1 MTIMKSLAISFAL
14 ILGLGSAAPA
24 QPAAQLGEEAPDAEV
39 QRNETREQRLN
50 RLHQELKAAENP
62 SDAERIADLIQSE
75 WAKSGSDSMD
85 LLLTRAKKAMAQENF
100 DAARVHLAALN
111 RLAPDFAEG
120 WNASATLRFMQ
131 EDFALSVLE
140 IERALALE
148 PRHFSAMTGLG
159 LILEHTGDK
168 AGALKAWR
176 EVAKLYPALERAQ
189 EAIERLT
196 PEVDGREL

>member
-1 MTIMKSLAISFAL
+1 MTIMRSLAISFAL

>member
-1 MTIMKSLAISFAL
+1 MTIMRSLAISFAL

-39 QRNETREQRLN
+39 QRNETRKQRLN

-62 SDAERIADLIQSE
+62 ADAERIADLIQSE

>member
-1 MTIMKSLAISFAL
+1 MTIMRSLAISFAL
-14 ILGLGSAAPA
+14 VLGLGSAAPA